1 MRRYLTL
8 VSFVAVGLALAVAP
22 ALAGGSKRSSIDLLL
37 LAPALSSS
45 TAAAGPQFGDQVSFN
60 VTTDAARPQV
70 DARCYQNGVLVYEEW
85 HGFFDGALGGRT
97 FTLGPTRSW
106 LSGSADCEAR
116 LVEWLSNGKQRT
128 LASMRFHVGA

>member
-60 VTTDAARPQV
+60 VTTDADASAGG
-70 DARCYQNGVLVYEEW
+70 DARCYQGTEYSV
-85 HGFFDGALGGRT
+85 
-97 FTLGPTRSW
+97 
-106 LSGSADCEAR
+106 
-116 LVEWLSNGKQRT
+116 
-128 LASMRFHVGA
+128 